1 MYHEFRNDCKRTGWL
16 FTYKASEIIEC
27 ARDRLA
33 HYTKLEHDARKII
46 SELML
51 DKTVASSDKRIED
64 ARSAVAHN
72 GAIVEQ
78 LDIWV
83 HEFHRNPDREY
94 QLALGDVVFFE
105 LH

>member
-33 HYTKLEHDARKII
+33 HYTGLEHAARKTV
-46 SELML
+46 SDLML
-51 DKTVASSDKRIED
+51 DKSVASSDKRIEE
-64 ARSAVAHN
+64 ARQAVERN
-72 GAIVEQ
+72 GSIAEQ
-78 LDIWV
+78 LDVWI
-83 HEFHRNPDREY
+83 HEFHRNPDKEY

-105 LH
+105 LY